1 MLHHL
6 LISIIQHYIT
16 AEVLVAGSQEAVE
29 ASENSVS
36 PSEAFLSSKV
46 ILASSGADI
55 FAKAYY

>member
-1 MLHHL
+1 MN
-6 LISIIQHYIT
+6 T

-36 PSEAFLSSKV
+36 PSEAISSSNV